1 MEESLFESRSP
12 SCHSM
17 RRDRAGLRDRRETMS
32 TTYSTRPHRH
42 ATAAAEPSAPRSNA
56 LLANILVPGE
66 RAHIAGLLKPVLLT
80 FGQPLYE
87 SQPIRHVYF
96 PVDCVV
102 SLLAPLKGHL
112 AVEVALVGSEGMVG
126 VQLALG
132 LRTSSVQAIV
142 QGSGTALRMAA
153 SHFQGE
159 LQRSTALHTGINRY
173 IHLLMGQ
180 FSQTAACNAFHPIE
194 ARCARWLLTTRDRM
208 QSDEIE
214 LTHEF
219 LAQMLGVRRVGV
231 TVAAGS
237 LQRQGLIAYSRGHIT
252 ILDPERLEAVACEC
266 YTVVKKLY
274 NSLAI
279 PAR

>member
-1 MEESLFESRSP
+1 MEENSFEFPSLSF
-12 SCHSM
+12 HY
-17 RRDRAGLRDRRETMS
+17 RRKDRADLPGRRKTM
-32 TTYSTRPHRH
+32 TTNARARPHARV
-42 ATAAAEPSAPRSNA
+42 TTDTQPSAPRSNA
-56 LLANILVPGE
+56 LLANILAPGE
-66 RAHIAGLLKPVLLT
+66 RAHIAGLLKPVSLT
-80 FGQPLYE
+80 FGEPLYE

-102 SLLAPLKGHL
+102 SLLAPLEGHL
-112 AVEVALVGSEGMVG
+112 AVELALVGSEGMIG

-132 LRTSSVQAIV
+132 VRTTPVQAIV
-142 QGSGTALRMAA
+142 QGSGTALRMGA
-153 SHFQGE
+153 SRFQGE

-173 IHLLMGQ
+173 IHVLMGQ

-252 ILDPERLEAVACEC
+252 ILDPERLAAAACEC
-266 YTVVKKLY
+266 YMVVKKLY

-279 PAR
+279 GAR